1 MAITVIQ
8 YSDMLNWSVGNVFE
22 ETLHYNSQYAL
33 VRLSELLT
41 FDEERCQLESDVYY
55 QQVTLKLNGN
65 GLEKRRK
72 GFKKGAD
79 IRTREQ
85 HFLRVG
91 QLVFSKIDARNGAF
105 ALVSDDFDG
114 AIVTKDF
121 PTYLIDEQRVMPL
134 YLLLLLLSEPFLQLV
149 GRCSKGTTKRQRVDV
164 DMLMNQQIPVPSL
177 AEQDTILCQYQ
188 NVLGDLQEREGKALQ
203 KEHEK
208 EQYITETL
216 GLKEYTTQDITE
228 TPKLMFVK
236 YEELANWNVSVAV
249 KADRLESDKYPIYTL
264 AELGDVVLLNKK
276 GYNPRYD
283 ETSSIRILN
292 QKCVRWDYIDLQYA
306 KGVNSIWAEGI
317 SNDYSTREG
326 DILINSTGEG
336 TIGRSAVVNQS
347 SKGMLYDSHI
357 MLLRLNPQ
365 WLNPLYLSLFINSK
379 QGQGQIEK
387 LKSAKTTNQTELG
400 VYNLA
405 KLLIPIPPLAIQQI
419 IVEEVKKTNEEIAH
433 LKDVEPIRANAK
445 MYFEQQVYEA

>member
-8 YSDMLNWSVGNVFE
+8 YSDLLNWSACNVFE
-22 ETLHYNSQYAL
+22 ETLHYNTRYAL

-41 FDEERCQLESDVYY
+41 FEEERCQLESDVYY

-65 GLEKRRK
+65 GLEKRRN

-85 HFLRVG
+85 HLLRTG

-105 ALVSDDFDG
+105 ALVSDVFDG

-121 PTYLIDEQRVMPL
+121 PTYRIDEQRVRPL
-134 YLLLLLLSEPFLQLV
+134 YLLLLLLSQPFLQLV
-149 GRCSKGTTKRQRVDV
+149 GHCSKGTTKRQRVDV
-164 DMLMNQQIPVPSL
+164 AMLMNQQVPVPSL
-177 AEQDTILCQYQ
+177 VEQDAILSQYQ
-188 NVLGDLQEREGKALQ
+188 HVLGDLQGREEKARQ
-203 KEHEK
+203 KVHEK
-208 EQYITETL
+208 EQYITKAL
-216 GLKEYTTQDITE
+216 GLKEYTPQDTTE
-228 TPKLMFVK
+228 MPKLLFVK
-236 YEELANWNVSVAV
+236 YEELTNWNVSVAV
-249 KADRLESDKYPIYTL
+249 KADQLKSDKYPIYTL
-264 AELGDVVLLNKK
+264 AELRDDVLLNKK
-276 GYNPRYD
+276 GYNPRYE
-283 ETSSIRILN
+283 ETSSTRILN
-292 QKCVRWDYIDLQYA
+292 QRCVRWDYIDLQYS
-306 KGVNSIWAEGI
+306 KGVESVWAEGI
-317 SNDYSTREG
+317 SKDYATREG

-336 TIGRSAVVNQS
+336 TIGRSAVVDQA
-347 SKGMLYDSHI
+347 SKGMLYDSHV
-357 MLLRLNPQ
+357 MLLRINPQRLNPF
-365 WLNPLYLSLFINSK
+365 YLSLFINSK

-405 KLLIPIPPLAIQQI
+405 KLSIPLPSLGEQQI
-419 IVEEVKKTNEEIAH
+419 LVAEVKKTNEEIAY